1 MKISVIIPTHNRA
14 KLLAKTIDSVLN
26 QSVKVN
32 EIIIIDDGS
41 TDDTKNLILSYN
53 NDKIIY
59 IFQNNKGVS
68 SARNTGI
75 NLAKNEWLCF
85 LDSDDIWHEDKL
97 VKQIEFHTKNTHIL
111 FSHTDELWMFNNKII
126 NQKKHQQKPSGFCF
140 EENIQN
146 TLIGAS
152 TIMIHKKVLLDV
164 GYFDETLIA
173 CEDYDLWLRILLKY
187 ELGLIS
193 EKLITKFAGH
203 ENQLSFS
210 TKMMDRYRISAML
223 KHQHTQYKNAILKE
237 IIKKCDILIKGAI
250 KHHNTEVELEYSTL
264 KRLSTNLI

>member
-1 MKISVIIPTHNRA
+1 MKISVIIPTHNRS
-14 KLLAKTIDSVLN
+14 KFLTKTINSVLN
-26 QSVKVN
+26 QSIEVN
-32 EIIIIDDGS
+32 EIIVIDDGS
-41 TDDTKNLILSYN
+41 TDDTKELILSYK
-53 NDKIIY
+53 NDKIKY

-75 NLAKNEWLCF
+75 GLAKNQWLCF
-85 LDSDDIWHEDKL
+85 LDSDDIWHEDKIL
-97 VKQIEFHTKNTHIL
+97 KQIEFHTKNAHIF

-126 NQKKHQQKPSGFCF
+126 KQKKHQLKPSGFCF
-140 EENIQN
+140 EENILN

-152 TIMIHKKVLLDV
+152 TIMIHKKVLQDV

-193 EKLITKFAGH
+193 EKLITKIAGH
-203 ENQLSFS
+203 ENQLSFT
-210 TKMMDRYRISAML
+210 TKMMDKYRISAML
-223 KHQHTQYKNAILKE
+223 KHQHTQYKNLILKE
-237 IIKKCDILIKGAI
+237 IIKKCDILITGAI
-250 KHHNTEVELEYSTL
+250 KHKNNEIEEEYSTL